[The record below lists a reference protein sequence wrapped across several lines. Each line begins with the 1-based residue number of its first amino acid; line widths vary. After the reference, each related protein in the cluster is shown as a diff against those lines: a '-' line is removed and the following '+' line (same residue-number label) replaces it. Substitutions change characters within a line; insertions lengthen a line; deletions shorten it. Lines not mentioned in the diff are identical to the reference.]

1 MISEIATG
9 SEAFNVE
16 ISTKKEQD
24 SLRSKKELDIYKDMS
39 IPRVLTN

>member
-16 ISTKKEQD
+16 ISAKKEQD

-39 IPRVLTN
+39 IPRVLPN